1 MAATSP
7 DRLSKEPFVIPILQ
21 FVLGIAVL
29 VYSAEKL
36 IGYLVGVSS
45 RWAISLFLIAVVF
58 TGIEFDDLAFG
69 IVLNLEDLS
78 EVALGTVVGTTTA
91 MTGIVL
97 ALAAIIAPTVVDVP
111 KDYLALFVLAP
122 IIMFALA
129 LTGALTVLTGVVLLL
144 LFVAFVGWV
153 AYREY
158 SARRPVWRNAE
169 VYEQLEKAGVTS
181 GGGTA
186 TLTREGGGGDGP
198 SAGTGG
204 GGTGG
209 GTGGDT
215 GPGGHGGFELPADLR
230 IDQGFLKARQTSP
243 VGTVVLAV
251 LALVGLVVGAVVA
264 GAGTEGILD
273 EFAIEGTVFGVTIA
287 TLALSLEDIFL
298 TVEPARRGAPE
309 IGIANVI
316 GSVVFSVTGKLGI
329 ILLVGGAITIDADTL
344 AWHMPVLLVMTV
356 IAAIFLATGR
366 LRRWHGMVLLGLY
379 IAYFVIS
386 LVFFGEVPVDD

>member
-1 MAATSP
+1 M
-7 DRLSKEPFVIPILQ
+7 IPILQ

-91 MTGIVL
+91 MTGLVL
-97 ALAAIIAPTVVDVP
+97 ALAAIIAPTPVDVP
-111 KDYLALFVLAP
+111 KDYLVLFVLAP
-122 IIMFALA
+122 VIMFALA

-209 GTGGDT
+209 GTGGTGTGGGT

-243 VGTVVLAV
+243 VGTIVLAV

-366 LRRWHGMVLLGLY
+366 LRRWHGIVLLGLY

-386 LVFFGEVPVDD
+386 LVVFGEVPVDD

>member
-186 TLTREGGGGDGP
+186 TLTCEGGGGDGP

-209 GTGGDT
+209 DTGGDT

>member
-1 MAATSP
+1 M
-7 DRLSKEPFVIPILQ
+7 IPILQ

-97 ALAAIIAPTVVDVP
+97 ALAAIIAPTPVDVP
-111 KDYLALFVLAP
+111 KDYLVLFVLAP
-122 IIMFALA
+122 VIMYALA

-169 VYEQLEKAGVTS
+169 VYEQLEKAGV
-181 GGGTA
+181 GV
-186 TLTREGGGGDGP
+186 RRRH
-198 SAGTGG
+198 
-204 GGTGG
+204 
-209 GTGGDT
+209 
-215 GPGGHGGFELPADLR
+215 GHPD
-230 IDQGFLKARQTSP
+230 P
-243 VGTVVLAV
+243 
-251 LALVGLVVGAVVA
+251 
-264 GAGTEGILD
+264 
-273 EFAIEGTVFGVTIA
+273 
-287 TLALSLEDIFL
+287 
-298 TVEPARRGAPE
+298 
-309 IGIANVI
+309 
-316 GSVVFSVTGKLGI
+316 
-329 ILLVGGAITIDADTL
+329 
-344 AWHMPVLLVMTV
+344 
-356 IAAIFLATGR
+356 
-366 LRRWHGMVLLGLY
+366 
-379 IAYFVIS
+379 
-386 LVFFGEVPVDD
+386 